1 MGAAA
6 AVFDRIARL
15 ALRLYASKIGP
26 TETGRCAS
34 DQGRHSWA
42 NKYSIMLHS
51 IASADDSL
59 LIRELGPT
67 TFQDA
72 LAAAEAGRH
81 ILAAGPPAVDA
92 AQLDRLYNLCQRKG
106 IALVAGGVPRF
117 ARRHLLVK
125 EVLAEGRIGEPVFIR
140 YTDPGADATNDWDIA
155 AAIDLVGW
163 LFGMVSAATYAQ
175 GVGKKKAGPPS
186 HLSMSLTYPNGAA
199 ALVSLGSPAGSPASP
214 TLMVLGRRG
223 ALYDNQA
230 STSQIVL
237 AGGRATPMT
246 PELDDPF
253 DIWLEHVSNS
263 IRSGIVAGDWP
274 DGRLSLELLGLIRAS
289 LASGSVQRRDP

>member
-1 MGAAA
+1 
-6 AVFDRIARL
+6 
-15 ALRLYASKIGP
+15 
-26 TETGRCAS
+26 
-34 DQGRHSWA
+34 
-42 NKYSIMLHS
+42 MLHS

-67 TFQDA
+67 TLQDA

-81 ILAAGPPAVDA
+81 VVAAGPPATDPA
-92 AQLDRLYNLCQRKG
+92 EFKRLFNLCHQMG
-106 IALVAGGVPRF
+106 VALVAGGVPRF
-117 ARRHLLVK
+117 ARRHRLVR

-163 LFGMVSAATYAQ
+163 LFGMAPAATYAQ
-175 GVGKKKAGPPS
+175 GAGKKKAGPPS

-199 ALVSLGSPAGSPASP
+199 ALVSLGSPAGAPASP
-214 TLMVLGRRG
+214 TLTVLGRRG

-263 IRSGIVAGDWP
+263 IRSGTVDGDWP